1 MIMRIFLF
9 KDLLL
14 FLWDMELR
22 ASLGSFLLLP
32 VIALS
37 CGFTLFILLPR
48 LSHWDA
54 DFTSGEFSQSGV
66 FFWLLVPYL
75 LSILTIYLPS
85 ISRSF
90 VWYIRLIYTC
100 FYGESSAYLF
110 SRIYDLGLMLNPVD
124 LHACA
129 CISFLSVMNAVYL
142 QAIVNWPK
150 ENLRLSINTPV
161 RFEHD
166 FVEEEKAT
174 ELKEPSAELLAE
186 APRNSEHGNIV

>member
-54 DFTSGEFSQSGV
+54 DFTSGEFSQS
-66 FFWLLVPYL
+66 
-75 LSILTIYLPS
+75 
-85 ISRSF
+85 
-90 VWYIRLIYTC
+90 
-100 FYGESSAYLF
+100 
-110 SRIYDLGLMLNPVD
+110 
-124 LHACA
+124 
-129 CISFLSVMNAVYL
+129 
-142 QAIVNWPK
+142 
-150 ENLRLSINTPV
+150 
-161 RFEHD
+161 
-166 FVEEEKAT
+166 
-174 ELKEPSAELLAE
+174 
-186 APRNSEHGNIV
+186 